1 MTSYA
6 DPMTQAYYDE
16 PYAGAM
22 RRGFLESSAA
32 LAKEPMPIPVQ
43 KVAGLDP
50 YEMRAREM
58 AGGLGGFTP
67 YLEQGAQMAQQG
79 YGTMQQGR
87 EALGGAQGM
96 YGQGAGM
103 VGRGADV
110 LGQAQGMYG
119 QGAGMVGRGADVLG
133 QAQGMYGQ
141 GAGMVG
147 QGAGLYGLGTQMTG
161 QAAQMFDPFAA
172 KQFYNPYEQDVVQQT
187 LQDLGR
193 ANTQQGQADRH
204 RAVSSGAFG
213 GSRGRLMEQERER
226 AFGRGAA
233 EAVGGIRQAGYT
245 GAQQAAQRAGQ
256 GLGVLGGQLG
266 QFGQGIGQLG
276 GQLGQF
282 GQGIGQLGGQY
293 GQLGGQLGQFGQGLT
308 STGGQYGQLG
318 GQFGQF
324 GQGLG
329 ALGGQYGQ
337 LGRGMGQMG
346 TGFGQLGM
354 TGQQGLMNQMGAFS
368 KLGQQARGIQDQM
381 YGAQYG
387 AAQQMA
393 QEPWKRMQAWQGHLG
408 MLPQGSMTQYG
419 SQPGSGLANYLKLFG
434 MV

>member
-1 MTSYA
+1 MPSYA
-6 DPMTQAYYDE
+6 NPSTTAYYDE

-119 QGAGMVGRGADVLG
+119 QGAGMVG
-133 QAQGMYGQ
+133 
-141 GAGMVG
+141 

-193 ANTQQGQADRH
+193 ANTQQGQADRAK
-204 RAVSSGAFG
+204 AVSSGAFG

-293 GQLGGQLGQFGQGLT
+293 GQLGGQL
-308 STGGQYGQLG
+308 
-318 GQFGQF
+318 GQF

>member
-1 MTSYA
+1 MASYA
-6 DPMTQAYYDE
+6 DPITQAQYDE

-22 RRGFLESSAA
+22 RRGFLESAA
-32 LAKEPMPIPVQ
+32 GLAREPMPIPVQ

-96 YGQGAGM
+96 YGQGAG
-103 VGRGADV
+103 
-110 LGQAQGMYG
+110 L
-119 QGAGMVGRGADVLG
+119 
-133 QAQGMYGQ
+133 
-141 GAGMVG
+141 VG
-147 QGAGLYGLGTQMTG
+147 QGTGLYGLGTQMTG

-172 KQFYNPYEQDVVQQT
+172 RQFYNPYEQDVVQQT
-187 LQDLGR
+187 LRDLER
-193 ANTQQGQADRH
+193 ANAQQGQADRH

-245 GAQQAAQRAGQ
+245 GAQQAAQQAGQ

-266 QFGQGIGQLG
+266 QFGQGLGALG
-276 GQLGQF
+276 GQLGNF
-282 GQGIGQLGGQY
+282 GQGITSMAGQY
-293 GQLGGQLGQFGQGLT
+293 GQLGQ
-308 STGGQYGQLG
+308 
-318 GQFGQF
+318 
-324 GQGLG
+324 
-329 ALGGQYGQ
+329 
-337 LGRGMGQMG
+337 GMGRMG

-354 TGQQGLMNQMGAFS
+354 TGQQGLTNQMGAFS

-393 QEPWKRMQAWQGHLG
+393 QEPWKRMQAWQNMLG

>member
-119 QGAGMVGRGADVLG
+119 QGAGMVG
-133 QAQGMYGQ
+133 
-141 GAGMVG
+141 

-172 KQFYNPYEQDVVQQT
+172 RQFYNPYEQDVVQQT

-193 ANTQQGQADRH
+193 ANTQQGQADRAK
-204 RAVSSGAFG
+204 AVSSGAFG

>member
-32 LAKEPMPIPVQ
+32 LAKEPIPIPVQ

-87 EALGGAQGM
+87 EALGG
-96 YGQGAGM
+96 
-103 VGRGADV
+103 
-110 LGQAQGMYG
+110 AQGMYG

-193 ANTQQGQADRH
+193 ANTQQGQADRAK
-204 RAVSSGAFG
+204 AVSSGAFG

-282 GQGIGQLGGQY
+282 GQGLTSTGGQY
-293 GQLGGQLGQFGQGLT
+293 GQLGGQLGQFGQGIT
-308 STGGQYGQLG
+308 SM
-318 GQFGQF
+318 
-324 GQGLG
+324 
-329 ALGGQYGQ
+329 AGQYGQ
-337 LGRGMGQMG
+337 LGRGMGQAG

-419 SQPGSGLANYLKLFG
+419 SQAGGGVYDLMRMFG

>member
-32 LAKEPMPIPVQ
+32 LAKEPIPIPVQ

-193 ANTQQGQADRH
+193 ANTQQGQADRAK
-204 RAVSSGAFG
+204 AVSSGAFG

-282 GQGIGQLGGQY
+282 GQGLTSTGGQY
-293 GQLGGQLGQFGQGLT
+293 GQLGGQLGQFGQGIT
-308 STGGQYGQLG
+308 SM
-318 GQFGQF
+318 
-324 GQGLG
+324 
-329 ALGGQYGQ
+329 AGQYGQ
-337 LGRGMGQMG
+337 LGRGMGQAG

-419 SQPGSGLANYLKLFG
+419 SQAGGGVYDLMRMFG